1 MRFEGTAVAMVTP
14 MHEDGSIDEEGYRQN
29 INWLIDNDVDGL
41 VAVGTTGESAT
52 LTHDEHRR
60 VLDIMIDEVDG
71 RVTTIA
77 GTGSNAT
84 TEALDLT
91 KYADDAGA
99 DMALLITPYYNKP
112 QQHGVIEHYTQIANA
127 VDIDL
132 ITYNVPSRTSLDM
145 APETIVELAKV
156 DNISALKEASSDV
169 DKVSKTMKLLR
180 DEGLEDDIVILSGSD
195 ELTLPLMSVG
205 ARGMI
210 GKGARLPEVIE
221 AMKKYSGVYFGAIGG
236 AGALLSECIKSCE
249 LIAYEDLGAEA
260 LRKLYVED
268 MPLVVII
275 DSEGNRLYI
284 NFAWYPAIG
293 RARHTTAPEGAERRQ
308 SWELQN
314 TTE

>member
-14 MHEDGSIDEEGYRQN
+14 MHEDGTIDEEGYRQN
-29 INWLIDNDVDGL
+29 INWLIDQDVDGL

-52 LTHDEHRR
+52 LTHGEHRR

-112 QQHGVIEHYTQIANA
+112 QQHGVIAHYTKIADE

-132 ITYNVPSRTSLDM
+132 IPYNVPSRTSLDM
-145 APETIVELAKV
+145 APQTIVELAKV
-156 DNISALKEASSDV
+156 DNIVALKEASSDV

-180 DEGLEDDIVILSGSD
+180 DEGLEDEIVILSGSN
-195 ELTLPLMSVG
+195 ELTLPLMSIG
-205 ARGMI
+205 ARGVVSASANIDPRTMVQMVNCI
-210 GKGARLPEVIE
+210 LDGNYDQALEFHYKQYDLIKALFIETSPAPAKEALKMMGMPAGPLRLPLVPMLEENKVI
-221 AMKKYSGVYFGAIGG
+221 
-236 AGALLSECIKSCE
+236 
-249 LIAYEDLGAEA
+249 
-260 LRKLYVED
+260 LRKALED
-268 MPLVVII
+268 AGII
-275 DSEGNRLYI
+275 
-284 NFAWYPAIG
+284 
-293 RARHTTAPEGAERRQ
+293 
-308 SWELQN
+308 
-314 TTE
+314 

>member
-14 MHEDGSIDEEGYRQN
+14 MHEDGTIDEEGYRQN

-52 LTHDEHRR
+52 LTHEEHRR

-112 QQHGVIEHYTQIANA
+112 QQHGVIAHYTKIASE

-132 ITYNVPSRTSLDM
+132 IPYNVPSRTSLDM
-145 APETIVELAKV
+145 APATIVELAKI
-156 DNISALKEASSDV
+156 DNIVALKEASSDV

-195 ELTLPLMSVG
+195 ELTLPLMSIG
-205 ARGMI
+205 ARGVVSASANIDPRTMVQMVNCI
-210 GKGARLPEVIE
+210 LDGNYDQALELHYKQYDLIKALFIETSPAPAKEALAMMGMPAGPLRLPLVPMLEE
-221 AMKKYSGVYFGAIGG
+221 NKAI
-236 AGALLSECIKSCE
+236 
-249 LIAYEDLGAEA
+249 
-260 LRKLYVED
+260 LRKALED
-268 MPLVVII
+268 AGIL
-275 DSEGNRLYI
+275 
-284 NFAWYPAIG
+284 
-293 RARHTTAPEGAERRQ
+293 
-308 SWELQN
+308 
-314 TTE
+314 